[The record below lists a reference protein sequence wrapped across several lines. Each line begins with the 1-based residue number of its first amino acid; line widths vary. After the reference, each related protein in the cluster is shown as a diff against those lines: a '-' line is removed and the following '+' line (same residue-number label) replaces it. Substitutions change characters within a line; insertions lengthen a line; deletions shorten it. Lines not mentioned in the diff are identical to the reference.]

1 MARRR
6 TRSLAPVLVIILVL
20 LAAAA
25 AWRYGPS
32 VLQPGKD
39 AATPLEPPRTALDLC
54 GLVTPENAAGV
65 LGVEA
70 VEARHVG
77 AAADV
82 PAAGSCT
89 WNFGADGSVVA
100 LAFTPDSLRR
110 SAAAGTGHEYYDSVV
125 TGMEYALKTVPQ
137 PIANLG
143 DEAAAAGFG
152 RATTENPAL
161 LVVRSGD
168 TVLQLAVNG
177 ADRDAAERFARVVVE
192 QL

>member
-6 TRSLAPVLVIILVL
+6 TRSLAPILVPIFVLV
-20 LAAAA
+20 AAVA
-25 AWRYGPS
+25 AWRFAPALLEEAPKS
-32 VLQPGKD
+32 N
-39 AATPLEPPRTALDLC
+39 AALEAPRTALDLC
-54 GLVTPENAAGV
+54 SLVSPENAAGV
-65 LGVEA
+65 LGVET

-89 WNFGADGSVVA
+89 WNFGAEGSVVA
-100 LAFTPDSLRR
+100 MAFTPESLERV
-110 SAAAGTGHEYYDSVV
+110 AAAGSGHAYYETVV
-125 TGMEYALKTVPQ
+125 TGMEYALKSVPQ

-152 RATTENPAL
+152 SATAENPAQ
-161 LVVRSGD
+161 LVVRRGD
-168 TVLQLAVNG
+168 TVLQLAVRG
-177 ADRDAAERFARVVVE
+177 ANLDAAERFARVVVE